1 MCSILR
7 ESCSKSWRIRV
18 SLDQGP
24 NSAAAASASCEYLLP
39 LRGIFLIKGPS
50 SRHTEGFTERFPF
63 SALVSFLAE
72 THAQKQGGKTS
83 WTTLRL
89 KYLSE
94 NCTLYCTH
102 TVPNPSDEPCV
113 PSHGEEAAL
122 GISQQPRG
130 GVELQDPGGRKKI
143 KMYIS
148 RAFISPIVCRAAPSG
163 VQQED
168 LVAVHDCLEPVGDG
182 EHGAVAELGADGG
195 LCSRVQVQGD

>member
-94 NCTLYCTH
+94 NCTLYILYTQCQTH
-102 TVPNPSDEPCV
+102 HTSPASLAMEKKLL
-113 PSHGEEAAL
+113 L
-122 GISQQPRG
+122 GSA
-130 GVELQDPGGRKKI
+130 
-143 KMYIS
+143 S
-148 RAFISPIVCRAAPSG
+148 
-163 VQQED
+163 
-168 LVAVHDCLEPVGDG
+168 
-182 EHGAVAELGADGG
+182 
-195 LCSRVQVQGD
+195 SRVGESNSRTLEGEKKSRCTFRGHLFPL

>member
-1 MCSILR
+1 MANPSFL
-7 ESCSKSWRIRV
+7 
-18 SLDQGP
+18 GP
-24 NSAAAASASCEYLLP
+24 NSAATASASCEYLLP

-63 SALVSFLAE
+63 SALVCFLAE

-130 GVELQDPGGRKKI
+130 GVELQDPGGRKKPRCTFRGH
-143 KMYIS
+143 YVELYLPASS
-148 RAFISPIVCRAAPSG
+148 RRILSLSMIVLSLWAMVST
-163 VQQED
+163 VQSLNSERM
-168 LVAVHDCLEPVGDG
+168 VA
-182 EHGAVAELGADGG
+182 
-195 LCSRVQVQGD
+195 